1 MVVGYRLVE
10 EWWAEEGIWVPWG
23 MFYENCSG
31 MFPERT
37 LLTQAI
43 PDDDRRKARYF
54 GQRIEQYRPTIEEAA
69 VVLGEY
75 ADRYRILPDI
85 RTVEGA
91 DHHEIFT
98 RLWDILFEEMEK
110 RRAERRLVYTAP
122 QPAYH
127 AVREQ
132 SSETDDEG

>member
-1 MVVGYRLVE
+1 MIVRYRLVE
-10 EWWAEEGIWVPWG
+10 EWWEEEGYWFPWG

-31 MFPERT
+31 DYTDYT
-37 LLTQAI
+37 LLVRAV
-43 PDDDRRKARYF
+43 PDDDRRKGCYF
-54 GQRIEQYRPTIEEAA
+54 DQRIRELHPTIAQAE

-75 ADRYRILPDI
+75 ADRYRVLPDI

-91 DHHEIFT
+91 DHHEIFK
-98 RLWDILFEEMEK
+98 RLWNILFEEIEE

-127 AVREQ
+127 AVREG
-132 SSETDDEG
+132 SNDTDNEG